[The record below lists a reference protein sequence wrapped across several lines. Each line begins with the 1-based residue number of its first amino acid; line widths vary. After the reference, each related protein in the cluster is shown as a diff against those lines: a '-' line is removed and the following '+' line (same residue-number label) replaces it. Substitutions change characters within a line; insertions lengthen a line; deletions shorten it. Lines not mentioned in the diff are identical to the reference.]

1 MAEWVA
7 RRAVCPK
14 EAGIS
19 VCDDILVSMSRTF
32 KTVDYAQALEL
43 TVRLG
48 DCLPS
53 DHLARFVV
61 DNVAQ
66 LDLSALY
73 AQYGPRG
80 GEPYAPEVLLG
91 LLLYGY
97 ATGVFSSRK
106 IERATYEA
114 VPFRFIAGN
123 LHPDH
128 DTLATFRRTF
138 LPELKGLFVQVL
150 LLAQEAGAL
159 KLGTISL
166 DGTKVHAD
174 ASKRKAVSYQRLLE
188 LETQIRSEVEEL
200 FVLSEQSEQP
210 EISDGLVVREEIG
223 RREDRLARLAEA
235 KVVLEARAQE
245 RAAAEQAEY
254 EAKLAQREERE
265 RTTGRRPG
273 GRPPTPPV
281 PGARSGDQY
290 NFTDPESRIMKSS
303 THAGF
308 EQDYNAQVAV
318 DQGSLLIVGWAL
330 SNHPNDS
337 QEAEPTL
344 AAIPS
349 MIGIPEAAA
358 LDAGYFS
365 PATLAA
371 CAKRGIEPYIATG
384 RDPHHPSWQQRF
396 APLPDPPS
404 EDASAQV
411 KMAYKLRTAL
421 GKAIYGARKCTVE
434 PVIGIIKEVLGFRQ
448 FSLRGTAAA
457 AGEWCLVCLAFNL
470 KRFHTLSWA

>member
-1 MAEWVA
+1 MPLVSHA
-7 RRAVCPK
+7 
-14 EAGIS
+14 
-19 VCDDILVSMSRTF
+19 ILVVMSRTF
-32 KTVDYAQALEL
+32 KKVDYDQALDL

-48 DCLPS
+48 DCLPP

-61 DNVAQ
+61 DSVVQ

-73 AQYGPRG
+73 AHYGPRG

-128 DTLATFRRTF
+128 DTLATFRHTF
-138 LPELKGLFVQVL
+138 LPELKDLFVQVL
-150 LLAQEAGAL
+150 LLAQEAGVL

-174 ASKRKAVSYQRLLE
+174 ASKRNAVSYKRLRE
-188 LETQIRSEVEEL
+188 LEAQLRTEVEEL
-200 FVLSEQSEQP
+200 FALGEQSEQP
-210 EISDGLVVREEIG
+210 EVPDGLVVREEIG

-235 KVVLEARAQE
+235 KAVLQARAEE

-281 PGARSGDQY
+281 PGPRDGDQY

-318 DQGSLLIVGWAL
+318 DQASLLIVGWAL

-349 MIGIPEAAA
+349 AIGTPDAAA
-358 LDAGYFS
+358 LDAGYFG
-365 PATLAA
+365 PATLQA

-396 APLPDPPS
+396 APLPDPPP
-404 EDASAQV
+404 EGASSQV

-448 FSLRGTAAA
+448 FSLRGVQAA